1 MQGLE
6 AAVGCRPTDTACTG
20 GGSTAGAG
28 ARPALQGLLPAAALC
43 LSHSAR
49 QGGGGAEGALDRD
62 DEGRGGEQSP
72 LNSAAFKRGGKK
84 PKAKYFDLRNS
95 T

>member
-49 QGGGGAEGALDRD
+49 QGGGGQKEHWTGMTKEEAVSSL
-62 DEGRGGEQSP
+62 
-72 LNSAAFKRGGKK
+72 L
-84 PKAKYFDLRNS
+84 
-95 T
+95 